1 MTKQTNIV
9 ADVNILRVLRFIWQ
23 HKDASRIKVASE
35 LGLDKSTVS
44 KITSKLVDLGIVEEA
59 SLGDSGVQ
67 GGRRPV
73 FLKIKGNYACVGGIE
88 INPERFVCC
97 LIDLNGTVLFQW
109 QEDISPQRYKE
120 LGCKGIFFK
129 AYEFISDTAKR
140 LNISLVGLGVGVPG
154 MVDSSAGKIVQS
166 VSLMIE
172 NPYDFIEDISSEID
186 IPVYLENDARCCC
199 FGEKLLVKDESILNM
214 LFVLT
219 EYRVIQPK
227 SSSKKNLSVGMGLVL
242 NGNMYRGQE
251 ESAGEFRSML
261 WDGGVGQFSS
271 LVVSSDSSDFN
282 NGSLEMVFHE
292 LARHI
297 AFLVNILNLDEVY
310 IGGLGKDLT
319 DRIVALVQECT
330 ENQWP
335 YGIPRK
341 YKIKADSLGDFS
353 VAYGAAAMVVEDFFS
368 LPNLSG
374 SPKKIS
380 FIMEQLRC

>member
-1 MTKQTNIV
+1 
-9 ADVNILRVLRFIWQ
+9 
-23 HKDASRIKVASE
+23 
-35 LGLDKSTVS
+35 
-44 KITSKLVDLGIVEEA
+44 
-59 SLGDSGVQ
+59 
-67 GGRRPV
+67 
-73 FLKIKGNYACVGGIE
+73 
-88 INPERFVCC
+88 
-97 LIDLNGTVLFQW
+97 
-109 QEDISPQRYKE
+109 
-120 LGCKGIFFK
+120 
-129 AYEFISDTAKR
+129 
-140 LNISLVGLGVGVPG
+140 
-154 MVDSSAGKIVQS
+154 
-166 VSLMIE
+166 
-172 NPYDFIEDISSEID
+172 
-186 IPVYLENDARCCC
+186 
-199 FGEKLLVKDESILNM
+199 
-214 LFVLT
+214 
-219 EYRVIQPK
+219 
-227 SSSKKNLSVGMGLVL
+227 
-242 NGNMYRGQE
+242 
-251 ESAGEFRSML
+251 AGEFRSML

-282 NGSLEMVFHE
+282 SGSLEMVFHE

-319 DRIVALVQECT
+319 ERIVALVQECT